1 MLCWV
6 EVKSEQVSTQVKM
19 HNRQLLW
26 QNEIERNISYFWD
39 DIYLKEIMVF
49 LLLTQYPCY

>member
-49 LLLTQYPCY
+49 LLTQYPCF

>member
-6 EVKSEQVSTQVKM
+6 EVKSEQVSTQVKV

-26 QNEIERNISYFWD
+26 QNEIERNINYFWD

-49 LLLTQYPCY
+49 LLFTPYQYY